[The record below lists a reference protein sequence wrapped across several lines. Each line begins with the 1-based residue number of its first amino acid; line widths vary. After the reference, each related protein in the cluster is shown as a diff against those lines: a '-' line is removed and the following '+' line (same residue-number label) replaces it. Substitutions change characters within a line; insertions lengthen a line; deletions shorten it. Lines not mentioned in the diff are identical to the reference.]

1 MSRLGRQDGDPLLVD
16 LSDRTIESWSA
27 MWDSLITPCG
37 LPEWFGRNLNA
48 WWDTIDTGAI
58 SSVIDEHPS
67 LVVRIAPR
75 GMFAPGNPDGA
86 AFAEVTNRSAYA
98 ALEVGSVTQA

>member
-1 MSRLGRQDGDPLLVD
+1 MIRRRQNGDMSQLGRQDGDPLLVD

-27 MWDSLITPCG
+27 MWDSLITSCG

-67 LVVRIAPR
+67 LVVRVAPTNVCSRQPRRRRLRR
-75 GMFAPGNPDGA
+75 GYEP
-86 AFAEVTNRSAYA
+86 ECIRRS
-98 ALEVGSVTQA
+98 